1 MALNQ
6 KVKIPTQEAGY
17 EGGPRDTTLLRSYES
32 HVSQRLWTG
41 KDRGTLKVLTHGR
54 KLKRP
59 GDDYIRDIIDDSG
72 LRPLIEGTHSMIDRS
87 HVSAST
93 ERWHRET
100 SSFHLPVGEMTITL
114 DDVSSLLHLP
124 VTGRLFSLP
133 TLGKDEAKQLLV
145 SALKVSHADAFTET
159 EITRGA
165 YVRLSSLRDV
175 YNSNLQQK
183 NLDATARAYLL
194 HLVGCTIFADKS
206 ETTVRVTY
214 LELFRDLSSVG
225 NIAWGAAAL
234 AYLYEQ
240 LKDASC
246 HNTR

>member
-1 MALNQ
+1 
-6 KVKIPTQEAGY
+6 
-17 EGGPRDTTLLRSYES
+17 
-32 HVSQRLWTG
+32 
-41 KDRGTLKVLTHGR
+41 
-54 KLKRP
+54 
-59 GDDYIRDIIDDSG
+59 
-72 LRPLIEGTHSMIDRS
+72 
-87 HVSAST
+87 
-93 ERWHRET
+93 
-100 SSFHLPVGEMTITL
+100 MTITL

-124 VTGRLFSLP
+124 VTRRLFSLP
-133 TLGKDEAKQLLV
+133 AVEI
-145 SALKVSHADAFTET
+145 

-165 YVRLSSLRDV
+165 YIRLSWLRDV

-183 NLDATARAYLL
+183 NLDAAARAYLL
-194 HLVGCTIFADKS
+194 YLVGCTIFTDKS

-240 LKDASC
+240 LKDSSC